1 MGVITQSYQGNRDV
15 SQYNGSLFVTVT
27 LNPAIDRTVTADR
40 LVFDDRAYIQSS
52 SESAGGRGL
61 NASAVLHSWGAP
73 TLAIVPSG
81 GEAGPRFEAHLAR
94 LGFPF
99 QVVPVRQNVRWNLII
114 TDRQGMTVK
123 LNEPGPALGQEEL
136 DAIEAAV
143 RERLPGAK
151 WLLVCGSL
159 PPGVPS
165 SYLRRLIAAG
175 REAGVK
181 VLVDTDGETLQDALL
196 ERPTAVT
203 PNRTEA
209 AALLNKALITRQH
222 FRGAAQRICEMGA
235 EAVLLSLGGRGAIG
249 VRGSEVVEAV
259 PPRIDAVCPIGAGD
273 ALNAAYV
280 WALEETG
287 SFPDAVRWAVAAGTA
302 SAQLPGIS
310 FATLEQARQMHD
322 RVELK

>member
-1 MGVITQSYQGNRDV
+1 MKG
-15 SQYNGSLFVTVT
+15 LFVTVT
-27 LNPAIDRTVTADR
+27 LNPAIDRTITADR
-40 LVFDDRAYIQSS
+40 LVFDDRGYIQSRG
-52 SESAGGRGL
+52 ESAGGRGL

-81 GEAGPRFEAHLAR
+81 GESGPRFEAHLAA
-94 LGFPF
+94 LGFPYEA
-99 QVVPVRQNVRWNLII
+99 VPVRQNVRSNLII

-123 LNEPGPALGQEEL
+123 LNEPGPALSQDEL
-136 DAIEAAV
+136 AAIETAV
-143 RERLPGAK
+143 RNRLAGAT
-151 WLLVCGSL
+151 WLMICGSL

-165 SYLRRLIAAG
+165 SYVRRLIAAA

-181 VLVDTDGETLQDALL
+181 VLVDTDGEPLQDALL

-209 AALLNKALITRQH
+209 AALLNKSLITRQH
-222 FRGAAQRICEMGA
+222 FRAAAQRICEMGA
-235 EAVLLSLGGRGAIG
+235 EAALLSLGSRGVIG
-249 VRGSEVVEAV
+249 VRGAAVVEAV

-280 WALEETG
+280 WALEKTG
-287 SFPDAVRWAVAAGTA
+287 NFSEAVRWAVAAGTA

-310 FATLEQARQMHD
+310 FATLDQARAVYEQ
-322 RVELK
+322 VELK

>member
-1 MGVITQSYQGNRDV
+1 M
-15 SQYNGSLFVTVT
+15 
-27 LNPAIDRTVTADR
+27 NPAIDRTVTADR
-40 LVFDDRAYIQSS
+40 LVFDDRAYIQSMG
-52 SESAGGRGL
+52 ESAGGRGL
-61 NASAVLHSWGAP
+61 NTSAVLHSWGAP

-81 GEAGPRFEAHLAR
+81 GEAGPRFEGHLAR

-99 QVVPVRQNVRWNLII
+99 EAVPVRQNVRSNLII

-123 LNEPGPALGQEEL
+123 LNEPGPALSQDEL
-136 DAIEAAV
+136 DAIEAVV
-143 RERLPGAK
+143 RRRLSGAQ

-165 SYLRRLIAAG
+165 SFVRRLIAAA

-181 VLVDTDGETLQDALL
+181 ALVDTDGEPLQDALL
-196 ERPTAVT
+196 ERPAAVT
-203 PNRTEA
+203 PNRNEA

-222 FRGAAQRICEMGA
+222 FRGAAQRIREMGA
-235 EAVLLSLGGRGAIG
+235 DAVVLSLGGRGAIG
-249 VRGSEVVEAV
+249 VRGSETFEAV
-259 PPRIDAVCPIGAGD
+259 PPRIEAVCPIGAGD

-280 WALEETG
+280 WALEESG
-287 SFPDAVRWAVAAGTA
+287 NFANALRWAVAAGTA

-310 FATLEQARQMHD
+310 FASREQAREVFD